1 MAHDK
6 CGNLLVNAGE
16 SVCML
21 KSNISIEL
29 CCHKQ
34 QLKIINAIENF
45 QIHRHGGHVC
55 KIHVNY
61 RQTDTIYMY
70 YIYIFICMFMYMY
83 NIYIYIYI
91 YIYNNLICLFILK
104 CQKI

>member
-61 RQTDTIYMY
+61 RQTDTIYMLL
-70 YIYIFICMFMYMY
+70 YICTIYTSLYVCLCICI
-83 NIYIYIYI
+83 IYIYIYI
-91 YIYNNLICLFILK
+91 IT
-104 CQKI
+104 